1 MTMRCNEITPC
12 SALRPFIYRY
22 WCWTEE
28 PSAPRRLP
36 GTGHELML
44 HFGTPWRA
52 RALDQ
57 ELLLPRAYVVTP
69 RSKSWQN
76 AAHGAVGFFAV
87 RFRAGAFRHFC
98 DESIALFADQ
108 IGEASQI
115 WKAGRTAWLQQALEA
130 RDLPER
136 VAAVEGGLL
145 ALLDRYRKQDDWLDE
160 AVRRIYAGTPLGMLP
175 SVVFSSERT
184 LLRKFKEGVGVTP
197 KVFQRLARFERTL
210 RSLMLGRTHSYLP
223 LALAGGYYDQAHFSK
238 EFKRLVGETP
248 QAYLMPKNFQAHFYF
263 ERRKAG
269 V

>member
-1 MTMRCNEITPC
+1 M
-12 SALRPFIYRY
+12 
-22 WCWTEE
+22 
-28 PSAPRRLP
+28 
-36 GTGHELML
+36 
-44 HFGTPWRA
+44 
-52 RALDQ
+52 
-57 ELLLPRAYVVTP
+57 
-69 RSKSWQN
+69 
-76 AAHGAVGFFAV
+76 
-87 RFRAGAFRHFC
+87 
-98 DESIALFADQ
+98 
-108 IGEASQI
+108 
-115 WKAGRTAWLQQALEA
+115 
-130 RDLPER
+130 
-136 VAAVEGGLL
+136 
-145 ALLDRYRKQDDWLDE
+145 DE

-210 RSLMLGRTHSYLP
+210 RSLMLGRAHSYLP

>member
-12 SALRPFIYRY
+12 SALRPFIDRY
-22 WCWTEE
+22 WCWTKE

-98 DESIALFADQ
+98 DESIALLADQ

-248 QAYLMPKNFQAHFYF
+248 QTYLMPKNFQAHFYF